1 MLLLILRAQVI
12 DTKYIVIDAYI
23 PGAEH
28 YGSSLSCVGA
38 EFKYMFLRPT
48 KDSFALAGYLDLGYN
63 WLDPHFGLSKK
74 S

>member
-1 MLLLILRAQVI
+1 
-12 DTKYIVIDAYI
+12 
-23 PGAEH
+23 
-28 YGSSLSCVGA
+28 
-38 EFKYMFLRPT
+38 MFLRPT